1 VSQSVSLSAAAVQ
14 TGVAASSTNSTS
26 TDSEAPDGSA
36 PSSVPTLDASSMPH
50 YHNGTDHDNHDHHE
64 HHEHGEKSEHP
75 HHHPHIN
82 GAVADFDKHKN
93 RTGERSHFIH
103 PIEEKVD
110 IIHVDKRLEID
121 GKPIQLGR
129 GLEIP
134 KTESNVPTFWHFGH
148 GPVVEREADPKI
160 PVGVE
165 GHHGS
170 NVSPAEKMGHHLHHV
185 EREASP
191 EPEPIWLGGGVG
203 PVVTP
208 ETPVETHEPIFWE
221 HGPVIHEER
230 EARAIEDRHA
240 GNHNDTELVENEHFN
255 ATGKG
260 HPHHEHAGEH
270 AGGHHK
276 NGTEHHG
283 MKPEYGHKPNGATTK
298 QLPDTTKLPITLPTM
313 TPDTYQ
319 GLQRRHSPLTH

>member
-1 VSQSVSLSAAAVQ
+1 
-14 TGVAASSTNSTS
+14 
-26 TDSEAPDGSA
+26 
-36 PSSVPTLDASSMPH
+36 MPH

-110 IIHVDKRLEID
+110 IMHVDKRLEID

-134 KTESNVPTFWHFGH
+134 KTESNVPTFWHLGH